1 MTAVPARQFTIVP
14 ALVPNREPTVSLAPT
29 PASAI
34 GIAAAPAAPAAAAC
48 SATARGSIAAFRPAE
63 PGSLGLASY
72 LRWIPR
78 RSSRLRLGVMFWL
91 LRRLLRLHVAS
102 PADVLPARAKLLRLD
117 QRFFHV
123 PAWARCTPAGLQD
136 VAADWVEAEGCSGE
150 RIVLYLHGGAFAFH
164 FPAGYRAFA
173 AHLSRALKARV
184 LLVDYRLAPEHPFP
198 APQDDCL
205 NAYRALLAQGVAAQ
219 RIVVAGDSAG
229 GNLTLTLLQRLM
241 REGLPQP
248 ACAVALSPV
257 TDVALAGETLR
268 TLAGAD
274 PMLPAPALP
283 IFRDLAFASSQWADP
298 TASPLCGDWAQA
310 APMLVMAGTREV
322 LLDDACRFAQR
333 AHESG
338 GRVHCELWQD
348 MPHIFP
354 LLSQLAESELAIR
367 HIAQF
372 VAAVAD
378 APIGTPREQET
389 TPCPP

>member
-1 MTAVPARQFTIVP
+1 VTAVPAPQLTIVP
-14 ALVPNREPTVSLAPT
+14 APVPNRTPTMSLAPA

-34 GIAAAPAAPAAAAC
+34 GIDDAAPAPAAAAC
-48 SATARGSIAAFRPAE
+48 SATARGSIAAYRPSE

-78 RSSRLRLGVMFWL
+78 RSSRLRLGVVFGL
-91 LRRLLRLHVAS
+91 LRRLLRLHVAGA
-102 PADVLPARAKLLRLD
+102 ADVLPARAKLLRID
-117 QRFFHV
+117 QRFFRL
-123 PAWARCTPAGLQD
+123 PGWARRTPVPLQG
-136 VAADWVEAEGCSGE
+136 VVADWVEAVGCGGE
-150 RIVLYLHGGAFAFH
+150 RVVLYLHGGAFAFH
-164 FPAGYRAFA
+164 FPAGYGAFA
-173 AHLSRALKARV
+173 ARLSRALDARV
-184 LLVDYRLAPEHPFP
+184 LLVDYRLAPEHRFP
-198 APQDDCL
+198 APQDDGL
-205 NAYRALLAQGVAAQ
+205 AAYRALLAMGVPAS

-257 TDVALAGETLR
+257 TDVSLTGETLH
-268 TLAGAD
+268 TLAAAD

-283 IFRDLAFASSQWADP
+283 VFRDLAFAPSDWADP
-298 TASPLCGDWAQA
+298 TASPLRGDWAQA
-310 APMLVMAGTREV
+310 APMLLMAGTREV

-333 AHESG
+333 AHETG
-338 GRVHCELWQD
+338 GQVRCELWQD

-372 VAAVAD
+372 VDAVTG
-378 APIGTPREQET
+378 APAPAGHGGEPAEHT
-389 TPCPP
+389 T